1 MSSIPPSLSRRRA
14 LWLAGGLAGGVV
26 LHGCTQSAASSLPA
40 QSGLPLISGVVPWPG
55 YAGHYIAFR
64 KDFFYNEGLNVQE
77 TFFQSASEGNQG
89 YAAGEIDVYWATSG
103 DAIELIN
110 KDRTIRAIYAVDYSN
125 GSDGI
130 LGRGIDRP
138 EDLKGKAIACEDLLF
153 ENTLLRA
160 YLAKGGL
167 TTADVTLKAM
177 TAGDAATAFVNGH
190 VDAAVTYEPWLGKAA
205 VQGDGKIVF
214 TTKDTNL
221 IADVILTRKK
231 VIEARKADLQAYLR
245 AINKAVTLVNGGNLE
260 AIRIVA
266 VKLGLSV
273 EDAKKQL
280 AGVKMFDL
288 QTNKNFSFDPSFPN
302 SIIKNFE
309 LNIRTAYETKLIS
322 ELLDVSSLY
331 DDSIVK
337 SL

>member
-1 MSSIPPSLSRRRA
+1 MSSIPPSLSRRRV
-14 LWLAGGLAGGVV
+14 LWLAGGLAGGVT
-26 LHGCTQSAASSLPA
+26 LHGCTQSVASSLPT
-40 QSGLPLISGVVPWPG
+40 QSGLPLISGVLPWPG
-55 YAGHYIAFR
+55 YAGHYVAFR
-64 KDFFYNEGLNVQE
+64 KDLFHDEGITVQE
-77 TFFQSASEGNQG
+77 TFFQSSSEGLNG
-89 YAAGEIDVYWATSG
+89 FAEGKVDVYWATSG

-110 KDRTIRAIYAVDYSN
+110 KDRSIRAIYAVDYSN

-130 LGRGIDRP
+130 LGRGINRP

-153 ENTLLRA
+153 ENILLRA
-160 YLAKGGL
+160 YLERGGL
-167 TTADVTLKAM
+167 TAADVTLKNM

-190 VDAAVTYEPWLGKAA
+190 VDAAVTFEPWLGKAA
-205 VQGDGKIVF
+205 VQGDGKIIF

-245 AINKAVTLVNGGNLE
+245 AINKAVNLVNGGNLE

-266 VKLGLSV
+266 VKLGLPI
-273 EDAKKQL
+273 EEARKQL
-280 AGVKMFDL
+280 AGVKIFNL
-288 QTNKNFSFDPSFPN
+288 QSNKDFSFNPNFPN
-302 SIIKNFE
+302 SLIKNFE
-309 LNIRTAYETKLIS
+309 LNVRTAYDTKRIS

-331 DDSIVK
+331 DDSIIK